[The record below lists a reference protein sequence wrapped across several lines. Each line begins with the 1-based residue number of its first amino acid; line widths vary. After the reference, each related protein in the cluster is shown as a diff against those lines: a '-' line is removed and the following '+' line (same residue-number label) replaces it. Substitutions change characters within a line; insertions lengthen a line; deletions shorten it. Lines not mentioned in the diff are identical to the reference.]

1 MLRQIITDTL
11 TNPPH
16 QRPLPEAW
24 TYVLGHAI
32 EKAQHHQKT
41 AAPAPVSVAPEAP
54 PTPVVHSRPPPAHQR
69 HRPHAS
75 TPPPP
80 PPPPPR
86 PTPPPPTTSKGNAP
100 LLIGGGVAVVAI
112 IALIV
117 AVVALSNR
125 NNPAP
130 ASTPRHQ
137 RRTYPSDTDA
147 SAPTST
153 WAPPAVSVRP
163 PLVETPDSYG
173 VSCPNG
179 YQVPG
184 HSGWATSA
192 GRGADGTSC
201 QFASNV
207 LLAYWNSYPSP
218 SRDSRQVI
226 APGTVP
232 CPNVS
237 SNCSGNDFIMTCA
250 VNGNDPWITCTG
262 GHEADH
268 LSLLAPII
276 LSSAM
281 HLISQHSS
289 QPRCSNDLSTASGR
303 FGTTLGH
310 DCHRAAVSRRRLG
323 DDGAPRSGPRRRIAG
338 CFGALVLL
346 VGCVSAATI
355 EAPTAPAASLAGTSI
370 FLDPGHNGV
379 YDSSITRQVKNGR
392 GGTKPCNTTG
402 TATNDG
408 YAEHAFTWDVTL
420 RIRDALNQLG
430 AHTELPEQM
439 TTRWGPASI
448 SAPHRPTRCIRTQS

>member
-11 TNPPH
+11 NSQPQ

-24 TYVLGHAI
+24 NYVLGNAI
-32 EKAQHHQKT
+32 EIAQHNQKT
-41 AAPAPVSVAPEAP
+41 ATATQVSVAPEAP
-54 PTPVVHSRPPPAHQR
+54 PTPVVHSRPTGPPPPPPPR
-69 HRPHAS
+69 I

-86 PTPPPPTTSKGNAP
+86 PAPPPPTTSKGNAP

-117 AVVALSNR
+117 AVVALANR

-130 ASTPRHQ
+130 ASTPATSAS
-137 RRTYPSDTDA
+137 TYPSDTYA

-207 LLAYWNSYPSP
+207 LLAYWNSYSSP

-226 APGTVP
+226 SPGTVS

-237 SNCSGNDFIMTCA
+237 SNCSGSDFVMTCA

-262 GHEADH
+262 GHDA
-268 LSLLAPII
+268 II
-276 LSSAM
+276 YL
-281 HLISQHSS
+281 
-289 QPRCSNDLSTASGR
+289 
-303 FGTTLGH
+303 F
-310 DCHRAAVSRRRLG
+310 
-323 DDGAPRSGPRRRIAG
+323 
-338 CFGALVLL
+338 
-346 VGCVSAATI
+346 
-355 EAPTAPAASLAGTSI
+355 
-370 FLDPGHNGV
+370 
-379 YDSSITRQVKNGR
+379 
-392 GGTKPCNTTG
+392 
-402 TATNDG
+402 
-408 YAEHAFTWDVTL
+408 
-420 RIRDALNQLG
+420 
-430 AHTELPEQM
+430 
-439 TTRWGPASI
+439 
-448 SAPHRPTRCIRTQS
+448 